1 MEWKDEYKLGI
12 PIIDEQHKKLF
23 EISENLTYMHDIN
36 ELKEIF
42 LFLDEY
48 LNFHFKTE
56 EKLMEKYNYPHLEEH
71 KKIHDELKEKI
82 EGYIELYFM
91 GNFSVLDD
99 LEELIIQWIETHILG
114 EDKKYHSYI
123 REK

>member
-23 EISENLTYMHDIN
+23 EISENLTYIHEIN

-56 EKLMEKYNYPHLEEH
+56 EKLMEKYNYPYLEEH
-71 KKIHDELKEKI
+71 KKIHNELKEKI

-91 GNFSVLDD
+91 GNSSVLDD

-114 EDKKYHSYI
+114 EDKKYYSYI

>member
-1 MEWKDEYKLGI
+1 
-12 PIIDEQHKKLF
+12 
-23 EISENLTYMHDIN
+23 
-36 ELKEIF
+36 
-42 LFLDEY
+42 
-48 LNFHFKTE
+48 
-56 EKLMEKYNYPHLEEH
+56 MEKYNYPHLEEH
-71 KKIHDELKEKI
+71 KKIHDALKGKI

-114 EDKKYHSYI
+114 EDKKYHRYI